1 MFSLFLFLASRVDAM
16 SRFFCMF
23 LLLLCFCVGCQ
34 QPVDPAVTA
43 QREKYLLSEE
53 PSGAVGVLEARE
65 LVAEQVPAEEEGSP
79 PTKPVVL
86 LGRIGSNPE
95 STWDP
100 GVAKFVIRDPA
111 AEMEEHDHGP
121 GHDPDNCPFCKAK
134 KEKSPDMTALVQVV
148 DAEGQVVGI
157 DARKLFS
164 VDLNQLVVV
173 RGQAQ
178 IDSLGNLIV
187 SADGVYIRQ

>member
-1 MFSLFLFLASRVDAM
+1 MLFLFFS
-16 SRFFCMF
+16 
-23 LLLLCFCVGCQ
+23 VGCQ
-34 QPVDPAVTA
+34 QPVDPAITA

-53 PSGAVGVLEARE
+53 PTGAVGVLEARG
-65 LVAEQVPAEEEGSP
+65 LVTEQVTAGGEGSP
-79 PTKPVVL
+79 ALKPVVL
-86 LGRIGSNPE
+86 LGRIGSGPD

-148 DAEGQVVGI
+148 DSEGQVVEI
-157 DARKLFS
+157 DARKLLS

-187 SADGVYIRQ
+187 SADGIYVRQ